1 MIDDSGIYVSAVMYR
16 ALENAQEI
24 KLRICDMTDEEMT
37 KFWGNVIED
46 KVERVKYWL
55 GLVEQIYVSLMI

>member
-1 MIDDSGIYVSAVMYR
+1 MYR

-24 KLRICDMTDEEMT
+24 SKNICMTDEEMT
-37 KFWGNVIED
+37 KFWGSVIED

-55 GLVEQIYVSLMI
+55 RLSTTKFTFL